1 MAHQIDPVRASINFS
16 PKIKKIN
23 FFCNTEPCTS
33 DAANGNRKND
43 ENGDNARPNDNK
55 MRRKARGC
63 RGGVAGAAG
72 AVGAAGTAAAGNER
86 QLRKPR
92 LKMHQNKKDE
102 DLVMRQLRMMQNEVN
117 NGLRSCEPGRELEVL
132 HRCLRPDHHF
142 LWYKCIEVKKDLVN
156 SLCRLY
162 PLIRLEVFG
171 STVMGM
177 AFKGFKVSFDSH
189 IYISNSKLIFLQ
201 IVILISTL
209 RCLQIKRT

>member
-1 MAHQIDPVRASINFS
+1 M
-16 PKIKKIN
+16 N

-33 DAANGNRKND
+33 AAANGNRKND

-63 RGGVAGAAG
+63 RGGGATGVGG
-72 AVGAAGTAAAGNER
+72 AVSAAGTAAAGNER
-86 QLRKPR
+86 QSRKPK
-92 LKMHQNKKDE
+92 LKVQKNKRDE
-102 DLVMRQLRMMQNEVN
+102 DLVMRQLRMMQDEVN

-156 SLCRLY
+156 ALYRLY
-162 PLIRLEVFG
+162 PLVRLEVFG

-177 AFKGFKVSFDSH
+177 AFKGFKVLFGWH
-189 IYISNSKLIFLQ
+189 IYKIYSLIHLQ
-201 IVILISTL
+201 IVISISTL